1 MDKHKY
7 RLIVILLL
15 FLVLSCNDTKTIG
28 LNNKFKTEYR
38 IYYTTGS
45 AIDYEVYTDSETL
58 VCSFNGTNYLLEKG
72 NAEEIVSTTAPTD
85 SKFHPAKKQIIPI
98 MILMNAS
105 INPGIRRCNEKTI
118 KKART
123 ANPTETTSRGKRK
136 SIGICPQLLFLP
148 ANIAQVKTQTTA
160 AMIIYSHCIRIASI
174 FAIIS
179 QP

>member
-58 VCSFNGTNYLLEKG
+58 VCSFNGTNYLIEKG
-72 NAEEIVSTTAPTD
+72 NGEELISTTAP
-85 SKFHPAKKQIIPI
+85 
-98 MILMNAS
+98 
-105 INPGIRRCNEKTI
+105 
-118 KKART
+118 
-123 ANPTETTSRGKRK
+123 
-136 SIGICPQLLFLP
+136 
-148 ANIAQVKTQTTA
+148 
-160 AMIIYSHCIRIASI
+160 IRILKQYKFDENGNKSEYI
-174 FAIIS
+174 KS
-179 QP
+179 Y